1 MIAIKKE
8 AKDAGVPGSGSDL
21 TGEEISVDGLQFSYG
36 GKEGSTVL
44 SNVSFRIDMP
54 GLYSILGPNGVGK
67 STLIHCINRILDP
80 TMGSVTI
87 DGSDVSGISLK
98 ELAKVVGYVPYS
110 ANDSFPLTVTDTVM
124 LGRHPHSRWN
134 SLEEDLDIVY
144 DSLRMVGMED
154 FAMRPFNEL
163 SAGQHQKVMLARG
176 FAQRTRI
183 LLLDEPTSNLDVR
196 HQLEVTKL
204 LRDMAHEKGL
214 IVLMISHDLNI
225 AAKYSDW
232 VLMLHGGRIYASGT
246 PEEVINEENIRTV
259 YDVDSKVIHVNG
271 KPHVIL
277 LDGTDSTVSIEV

>member
-1 MIAIKKE
+1 M
-8 AKDAGVPGSGSDL
+8 D
-21 TGEEISVDGLQFSYG
+21 ISINDVRFSY
-36 GKEGSTVL
+36 EGASPVLDGITVDIRGPQ
-44 SNVSFRIDMP
+44 VV
-54 GLYSILGPNGVGK
+54 SILGPNGVGK
-67 STLIHCINRILDP
+67 STLMHCINKILDP
-80 TMGSVTI
+80 TMGEVAI
-87 DGSDVSGISLK
+87 DGSDVSGVSLK
-98 ELAKVVGYVPYS
+98 DLAKVVGYVPYS

-232 VLMLHGGRIYASGT
+232 VLMLQGGRIYASGT
-246 PEEVINEENIRTV
+246 PEEVINEENIRAV
-259 YDVDSKVIHVNG
+259 YDVDSKVIRVNG

-277 LDGTDSTVSIEV
+277 LDGTDSAVSIEV

>member
-8 AKDAGVPGSGSDL
+8 AKDAGVSRSGSNL
-21 TGEEISVDGLQFSYG
+21 RGEEISVDGLGFSYG
-36 GKEGSTVL
+36 GKEGSAVL
-44 SNVSFRIDMP
+44 SGVSFMIDRP
-54 GLYSILGPNGVGK
+54 GFYSILGPNGVGK
-67 STLIHCINRILDP
+67 STLIHCINKILDP
-80 TMGSVTI
+80 TMGEVAI
-87 DGSDVSGISLK
+87 DGSDVSGVSLK
-98 ELAKVVGYVPYS
+98 DLAKVVGYVPYS

-134 SLEEDLDIVY
+134 SLEEDLDVVY

-232 VLMLHGGRIYASGT
+232 VLMLHGGHIFASGT
-246 PEEVINEENIRTV
+246 PEEVINEENIRAV
-259 YDVDSKVIHVNG
+259 YDVDSKVIRVNG

-277 LDGTDSTVSIEV
+277 LDGTDSAVSIEV

>member
-1 MIAIKKE
+1 
-8 AKDAGVPGSGSDL
+8 
-21 TGEEISVDGLQFSYG
+21 
-36 GKEGSTVL
+36 
-44 SNVSFRIDMP
+44 
-54 GLYSILGPNGVGK
+54 
-67 STLIHCINRILDP
+67 
-80 TMGSVTI
+80 
-87 DGSDVSGISLK
+87 
-98 ELAKVVGYVPYS
+98 
-110 ANDSFPLTVTDTVM
+110 
-124 LGRHPHSRWN
+124 
-134 SLEEDLDIVY
+134 
-144 DSLRMVGMED
+144 MVGMED

-232 VLMLHGGRIYASGT
+232 VLMLHGGHIFASGT
-246 PEEVINEENIRTV
+246 PEEVINEENIRAV
-259 YDVDSKVIHVNG
+259 YDVDSKVIRVNG

-277 LDGTDSTVSIEV
+277 LDGTDSAVSIEV

>member
-8 AKDAGVPGSGSDL
+8 AKDAGVSGSGSNL
-21 TGEEISVDGLQFSYG
+21 RGEEISVDGLGFSYG
-36 GKEGSTVL
+36 GKEGSAVL
-44 SNVSFRIDMP
+44 SGVSFMIDRP
-54 GLYSILGPNGVGK
+54 GFYSILGPNGVGK
-67 STLIHCINRILDP
+67 STLIHCINKILDP
-80 TMGSVTI
+80 TMGEVAI
-87 DGSDVSGISLK
+87 DGSDVSGVSLK
-98 ELAKVVGYVPYS
+98 DLAKVVGYVPYS

-134 SLEEDLDIVY
+134 SLEEDLDVVY

-154 FAMRPFNEL
+154 FAMRSFNEL

-232 VLMLHGGRIYASGT
+232 VLMLHGGHIFASGT
-246 PEEVINEENIRTV
+246 PEEVINEENIRAV
-259 YDVDSKVIHVNG
+259 YDVDSKVIRVNG

-277 LDGTDSTVSIEV
+277 LDGTDSAVSIEV